1 MPCHRHGGTAGH
13 SRPLYNLCSDK
24 GGFFGSGQAAGAD
37 GDDRHGAVGSLGDHG
52 AAGAHFHGVRAGGG
66 EAGADGDDGGG
77 DKGDF
82 HVFQCVHDVT
92 PG

>member
-1 MPCHRHGGTAGH
+1 MAGHRHGGMAGH
-13 SRPLYNLCSDK
+13 SRPLHIRRLDK
-24 GGFFGSGQAAGAD
+24 GGFFGGGQAAGAD
-37 GDDRHGAVGSLGDHG
+37 GNDRHRAVGSLGDHG
-52 AAGAHFHGVRAGGG
+52 AAGAHFQRVRAGGG